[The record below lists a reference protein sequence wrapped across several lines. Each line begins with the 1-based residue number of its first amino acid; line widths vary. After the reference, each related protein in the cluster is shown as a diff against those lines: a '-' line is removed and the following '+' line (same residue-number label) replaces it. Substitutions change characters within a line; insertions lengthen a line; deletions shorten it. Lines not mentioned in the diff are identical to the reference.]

1 MNKDVFVTV
10 RCDLCGADNYELVY
24 KTYEGD
30 LGALEADY
38 RISDH
43 GSVQAVRL
51 VRCRKCGLIYANPR
65 PQETCLAENYRGME
79 DSEYVEQEVGRRLG
93 ARAVLKKLRRY
104 KRRGRRLLDIGCAAG
119 FLLDEAR
126 GDGWEVTGVELC
138 EWAVRF
144 ARERLN
150 LPDIRQGTL
159 QGAGFEPNSFDVIVM
174 TDVIEHLFSPR
185 EVLVAVRRLLK
196 PTGVLCLNT
205 PDIDSWVSRIL
216 KARWWGVKQS
226 HLYYFN
232 RRTMKRLLSETGYVP
247 VRFGTHARTF
257 ALQYWLDR
265 LARHDARF
273 RGLIDRVLRN
283 KALSR
288 RPVTW
293 DLGDQLEV
301 IARKS
306 RSLEYLDEL
315 ETEERREVRPD
326 AKVIVVL
333 PAYNAARTLK
343 KTVAD
348 IPKDVVHEILLVDD
362 ASTDDTVRVAR
373 GLGLTVF
380 THQKNRGYGANQKM
394 CYRKALERGADI
406 VVMVHPDYQYDP
418 RVIPELVEPIRQ
430 GRADAVFG
438 SRMMKGGALQGGMPL
453 WKHNANILLT
463 ALENVALGTCLTEY
477 HSGFRAY
484 SAKYLHAV
492 AFAYDADGFVFDTE
506 IIVQGIAKNMR
517 IEEVPIRTRYFDE
530 ASSIRLGPS
539 VCYGL
544 GILWTLFKFKI
555 HNSGLIRLRQFR

>member
-1 MNKDVFVTV
+1 MNKDDFMTV

-38 RISDH
+38 KISDH
-43 GSVQAVRL
+43 GGVQAVRI
-51 VRCRKCGLIYANPR
+51 VRCRRCGLIYANPR
-65 PQETCLAENYRGME
+65 PCAAYLARNYCAME
-79 DSEYVEQEVGRRLG
+79 DQDYLEQEVGRRLA
-93 ARAVLKKLRRY
+93 ARLVLKKLRRFH
-104 KRRGRRLLDIGCAAG
+104 RRPGALLDIGCAAG

-126 GDGWEVTGVELC
+126 RDGWEVTGVELS

-144 ARERLN
+144 ARERLA
-150 LPDIRQGTL
+150 LSRIHRGTL
-159 QGAGFEPNSFDVIVM
+159 QDAGLEPNSFDAVVM
-174 TDVIEHLFSPR
+174 TDTIEHLFSPR
-185 EVLVAVRRLLK
+185 EVLIAVRRLLK

-205 PDIDSWVSRIL
+205 PDIDSWVSRLL

-232 RRTMKRLLSETGYVP
+232 RRTMKRLLRETGFVP
-247 VRFGTHARTF
+247 LHFGTHARSFT
-257 ALQYWLDR
+257 LSYWLQR
-265 LARHDARF
+265 LGRHDLRF
-273 RGLIDRVLRN
+273 KGLIGFVLKN
-283 KALSR
+283 KNLAR

-301 IARKS
+301 VARKS
-306 RSLEYLDEL
+306 RRLEYLEEL
-315 ETEERREVRPD
+315 EREERRAVCRD
-326 AKVIVVL
+326 AKVVVVL
-333 PAYNAARTLK
+333 PAYNAAKTLK

-348 IPKDVVHEILLVDD
+348 IPKGVVHEIILVDD
-362 ASTDDTVRVAR
+362 ASTDATVAVAR
-373 GLGLTVF
+373 ELGLTVF
-380 THQKNRGYGANQKM
+380 AHKKNSGYGANQKT

-418 RVIPELVEPIRQ
+418 RVIPELIEPIRQ

-463 ALENVALGTCLTEY
+463 AVENVVLGASLTEY

-484 SAKYLHAV
+484 SARYLHAV
-492 AFAYDADGFVFDTE
+492 AYERNSDGFVFDTQ
-506 IIVQGIAKNMR
+506 IIVQGIAKNLR

-530 ASSIRLGPS
+530 ASSIRFGPS

-544 GILWTLFKFKI
+544 GILMTLLRYKI
-555 HNSGLIRLRQFR
+555 HACGLLRLRQFR